1 MVNRD
6 LFAFFYMCE
15 ERNEDIDEVGE
26 RSNRRVLGVRMEI
39 RVRGSLLA
47 SLSTETGEDTGS
59 LCL

>member
-1 MVNRD
+1 MCRMVNRD

-39 RVRGSLLA
+39 RVRRRYRESMFVTLA
-47 SLSTETGEDTGS
+47 
-59 LCL
+59 